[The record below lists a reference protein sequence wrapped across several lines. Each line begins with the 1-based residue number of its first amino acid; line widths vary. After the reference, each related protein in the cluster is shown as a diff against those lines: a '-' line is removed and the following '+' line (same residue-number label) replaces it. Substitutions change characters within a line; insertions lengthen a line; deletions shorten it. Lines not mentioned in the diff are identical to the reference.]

1 MILFFFSISKFAKI
15 KPIHRN
21 RNRYRSHILRK
32 YGMLG
37 GRVSVK
43 WRENT
48 SRPGEVERAGM
59 DATEY
64 TYGAKQTDAAIRAV
78 ASRYR
83 DRRAATSRD
92 NDNKLSPSLSR
103 SRLRPPP
110 RPSPAHTYPRSARVY
125 CATVARTRGDSSLQR
140 SEQHL
145 CSSPPDLREILPRI
159 KWNFI
164 DNARDITFDSPFF
177 ECRNDS
183 SFLPLPITF
192 PCVFNFFPFTIRNIS
207 LPEY

>member
-1 MILFFFSISKFAKI
+1 
-15 KPIHRN
+15 
-21 RNRYRSHILRK
+21 
-32 YGMLG
+32 MLG
-37 GRVSVK
+37 ESVK

-103 SRLRPPP
+103 SRSRPH
-110 RPSPAHTYPRSARVY
+110 PSPARTYPRSARVY
-125 CATVARTRGDSSLQR
+125 YASVARARGDSSLQR

-145 CSSPPDLREILPRI
+145 SLPDLHKRNSPEDKGRNEILLITR
-159 KWNFI
+159 
-164 DNARDITFDSPFF
+164 AITFDSSFRFF
-177 ECRNDS
+177 FRMS
-183 SFLPLPITF
+183 KSHAKLFLLSFPPIS
-192 PCVFNFFPFTIRNIS
+192 FPFNSS
-207 LPEY
+207 LIFSILRFVIFFFSFFFSIF

>member
-1 MILFFFSISKFAKI
+1 MD
-15 KPIHRN
+15 
-21 RNRYRSHILRK
+21 RYRSILLENTETRE
-32 YGMLG
+32 MLG
-37 GRVSVK
+37 ESVK

-78 ASRYR
+78 ASRYH

-103 SRLRPPP
+103 SRLRPH
-110 RPSPAHTYPRSARVY
+110 PSPLTRSARVY
-125 CATVARTRGDSSLQR
+125 YATVARARGDSSLQR

-145 CSSPPDLREILPRI
+145 CSPICTSEILPRT
-159 KWNFI
+159 KVEMKF
-164 DNARDITFDSPFF
+164 
-177 ECRNDS
+177 
-183 SFLPLPITF
+183 
-192 PCVFNFFPFTIRNIS
+192 
-207 LPEY
+207 Y